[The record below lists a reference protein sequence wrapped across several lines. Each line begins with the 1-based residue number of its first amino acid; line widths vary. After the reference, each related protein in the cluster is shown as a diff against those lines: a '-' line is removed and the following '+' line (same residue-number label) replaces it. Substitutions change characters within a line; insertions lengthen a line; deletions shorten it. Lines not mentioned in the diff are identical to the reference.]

1 MCKIKTISINLYPQN
16 QVKMLCRGG
25 LSSACVNMCK
35 MCKNE
40 TKKKKKGDLLQ
51 CQNHIEHVR

>member
-1 MCKIKTISINLYPQN
+1 MCKIKTLSINLYPQN

-35 MCKNE
+35 MCKKRN
-40 TKKKKKGDLLQ
+40 KKEKKGDLL
-51 CQNHIEHVR
+51 HAEII

>member
-1 MCKIKTISINLYPQN
+1 MCKIKTLSINLYPQN

-35 MCKNE
+35 MCK
-40 TKKKKKGDLLQ
+40 KKQKEKKGDLL
-51 CQNHIEHVR
+51 HA

>member
-1 MCKIKTISINLYPQN
+1 MCKIKTLSINLYPQN
-16 QVKMLCRGG
+16 QVKSYAEGG

-35 MCKNE
+35 MCKKR
-40 TKKKKKGDLLQ
+40 TKRNKGDLLQ